1 MHTNDPS
8 ITSVADATLNLCREF
23 AHTALL
29 LVRMPEPDIPLVPAR
44 VSAIVMMLTTARLI
58 CKAQPRPDDPFHDAV
73 FQVYE
78 STLQKLSEKLI
89 RDLCP
94 EMAATIDARMRA
106 SLSRESTINSLRA
119 LAEGAAKDGKIIP
132 EIVEPD
138 EDDGLRQDEPDED
151 EGEGDE

>member
-1 MHTNDPS
+1 MP
-8 ITSVADATLNLCREF
+8 DASSPLDTTLSLCREF

-58 CKAQPRPDDPFHDAV
+58 CKAQPRPDDQLQDAV

-78 STLQKLSEKLI
+78 STLQKLSEQLV

-94 EMAATIDARMRA
+94 EMVPGIEAEMRR
-106 SLSRESTINSLRA
+106 SSSRESTISSLRA
-119 LAEGAAKDGKIIP
+119 LADQAAKDGKLIP
-132 EIVEPD
+132 PPGWV
-138 EDDGLRQDEPDED
+138 D

>member
-1 MHTNDPS
+1 MPANDPS
-8 ITSVADATLNLCREF
+8 ITPGVDATLNLCREF

-58 CKAQPRPDDPFHDAV
+58 CKGQPRPDDQLQDAV
-73 FQVYE
+73 FRAYE
-78 STLQKLSEKLI
+78 STLQKLSEQLV

-94 EMAATIDARMRA
+94 EMAAAVDAQMRA
-106 SLSRESTINSLRA
+106 SSSRESTISSLRA
-119 LAEGAAKDGKIIP
+119 LADQAAKDGKLIP
-132 EIVEPD
+132 PPGWVD
-138 EDDGLRQDEPDED
+138 EGPADEDEPDED

>member
-1 MHTNDPS
+1 MP
-8 ITSVADATLNLCREF
+8 DASSPLETTLSLCREF

-58 CKAQPRPDDPFHDAV
+58 CKAQPRPDDQLQDAV

-78 STLQKLSEKLI
+78 STLQKLSEQLV

-94 EMAATIDARMRA
+94 EMVPGIEAEMRR
-106 SLSRESTINSLRA
+106 SSSRESTISSLRA
-119 LAEGAAKDGKIIP
+119 LADQAAKDGKLIP
-132 EIVEPD
+132 PPGWV
-138 EDDGLRQDEPDED
+138 D